1 MSFDFIIYY
10 PIISKVLLIGL
21 FRDFIF
27 IRLLSNR
34 KLFLNHI
41 RQVKQINI
49 HCWLK
54 KGGVVLSVSF
64 CKLLH

>member
-1 MSFDFIIYY
+1 MSFDFIIYH

-41 RQVKQINI
+41 DQA
-49 HCWLK
+49 
-54 KGGVVLSVSF
+54 G
-64 CKLLH
+64 